1 MTRKTYALFSITDT
15 TLLCLK
21 ELRKFEQ
28 IACIYDNNPEKWGIY
43 IEGIEVRNPHEIP
56 VGQFII
62 ITNEFMRSARQIKTQ
77 LEHMGLVET
86 FDFAFYKQFIGQYFW
101 TTRRE
106 IVLPYVE
113 VMLTNACT
121 LKCKHCGL
129 YTNHMKKRFHRDLN
143 EIKEDIRRL
152 FEKADRLTTLHLLG
166 GEPFLYPDFVEVLDY
181 IGGQFGE
188 RIGTLV
194 VVTNGTVK
202 VQETV
207 LQALKRY
214 NVEVSISNYTKT
226 IPYEK
231 TLQDLCEILERWG
244 IPYNAAKLE
253 KWTCLGSPWKARNRD
268 AETLQ
273 SVYYDCNTRCRSL
286 YQGKLF
292 YCGGE
297 ASLTIAGMYEP
308 MEGDYLSLDTLGML
322 GREET
327 AEKLLAFGCGQNG
340 TGYIS
345 FCEYCD
351 GYGGMN
357 TYFIPP
363 AEQERSYDRQI

>member
-1 MTRKTYALFSITDT
+1 
-15 TLLCLK
+15 
-21 ELRKFEQ
+21 
-28 IACIYDNNPEKWGIY
+28 
-43 IEGIEVRNPHEIP
+43 
-56 VGQFII
+56 
-62 ITNEFMRSARQIKTQ
+62 MRSARQIKTQ

-86 FDFAFYKQFIGQYFW
+86 CDFAFYKQFIGQYFW
-101 TTRRE
+101 ETRRE

-121 LKCKHCGL
+121 LKCRYCGL
-129 YTNHMKKRFHRDLN
+129 YTNHMDQRFHRDVN
-143 EIKEDIRRL
+143 EIKGDVCRL
-152 FEKADRLTTLHLLG
+152 FEITDRLITLHLLG
-166 GEPFLYPDFVEVLDY
+166 GEPFLYPDLVEVLDY
-181 IGGQFGE
+181 IGRRFGA

-202 VQETV
+202 IQETV

-231 TLQDLCEILERWG
+231 TLRDLCEILERWH
-244 IPYNAAKLE
+244 IPYDAARLE
-253 KWTCLGSPWKARNRD
+253 KWTCLGSPWEARNRD
-268 AETLQ
+268 AEALQ
-273 SVYYDCNTRCRSL
+273 SIYYDCNTRCRSL

-297 ASLTIAGMYEP
+297 ASLAIAGMYEP
-308 MEGDYLSLDTLGML
+308 VEGDYLSLDALGEL
-322 GREET
+322 RREEA
-327 AEKLLAFGCGQNG
+327 AEKLSAFGCGRNE

-351 GYGGMN
+351 GYGGLN
-357 TYFIPP
+357 TNYILP
-363 AEQERSYDRQI
+363 AEQERSDGRQI